1 MRGAELETAA
11 ESARRDDVVQLG
23 VWVFLGTVL
32 MLFAAFTS
40 AYIVRRSG
48 SDWRSIELPGLLWAN
63 TAVLIAASLALE
75 AGRMAASR
83 GKEAPARRGVS
94 AAIGLG
100 MLFLAGQ
107 LAVWREM
114 VARGVYLPTSPHSA
128 FVYILT
134 GLHGLH
140 ILAGLVLLVY
150 ARTRFRT
157 DPEPLADSGSSR
169 AAEGSRTGA
178 RAAARPELGR
188 VMTASA
194 TFWHF
199 LVGLWLYVIAL
210 VTVF

>member
-83 GKEAPARRGVS
+83 GKEAPARRRAAS
-94 AAIGLG
+94 SRLMSRKRAYQPAAIT
-100 MLFLAGQ
+100 
-107 LAVWREM
+107 V
-114 VARGVYLPTSPHSA
+114 PTPT
-128 FVYILT
+128 L
-134 GLHGLH
+134 
-140 ILAGLVLLVY
+140 
-150 ARTRFRT
+150 
-157 DPEPLADSGSSR
+157 
-169 AAEGSRTGA
+169 
-178 RAAARPELGR
+178 RP
-188 VMTASA
+188 
-194 TFWHF
+194 
-199 LVGLWLYVIAL
+199 
-210 VTVF
+210 